1 MEQTCHQGSSFFQL
15 DIVAF
20 VVDLIYLCGVDFTPK
35 ITIRQEEK
43 SRQCREEKRAMS
55 GKFLPSLLYPP
66 SQTAHFAWLC
76 FLSGIVS
83 KFLYVDFVFEFQG
96 DTSLDYQAKCPN
108 HARRC
113 KYISYSQSKS
123 FDSTLCK
130 YYKIYFSGLRGP
142 LILLSV
148 DLFVRP

>member
-1 MEQTCHQGSSFFQL
+1 MEQTCHQGNSFFQL

-66 SQTAHFAWLC
+66 SPTAHFAWLC
-76 FLSGIVS
+76 FSSGTVP
-83 KFLYVDFVFEFQG
+83 KFLCVDFVFEFQG

-123 FDSTLCK
+123 SDSTLSK
-130 YYKIYFSGLRGP
+130 LY
-142 LILLSV
+142 
-148 DLFVRP
+148 